1 MIIRF
6 HRTIPRSQLLEELTK
21 EHGSTAA
28 LEKKAKKNPNKRAI
42 LEEWRFHLKGDPKEP
57 VKLGQ
62 VIIFH
67 DPKAFVKQ
75 WTPQRLALY
84 EHLKRH
90 RDVESLNQLAKQLGR
105 NYRNVHADARLLAKT
120 GVISLERHAN
130 HLVPR
135 AVADEV
141 TVTV

>member
-6 HRTIPRSQLLEELTK
+6 HRTIPRSQLLGELNAK
-21 EHGSTAA
+21 HGSIAA
-28 LEKKAKKNPNKRAI
+28 LEKRAKQDPSKRAI
-42 LEEWRFHLKGDPKEP
+42 LEEWRFHLKGSPNEP

-67 DPKAFVKQ
+67 DPKAFVKM
-75 WTPQRLALY
+75 WTPQRLAMY
-84 EHLKRH
+84 EHLKAH
-90 RDVESLNQLAKQLGR
+90 RSVESLNQLAKQLRR
-105 NYRNVHADARLLAKT
+105 NYRNVHADARLLART

-135 AVADEV
+135 VVADEV